1 MPIKQIWNKEIAEN
15 FINMSFDEQ
24 AKLYRS
30 FKKQFDKLS
39 DYNLDKA
46 NEYFKEYL
54 EETVI
59 IACNGDVIAQD
70 FLTYIYK
77 KGRTGLF
84 DANLLLAYKWGIIA
98 SSNGSKLSMD
108 RLKFFYQP
116 AFSIIAEHPKL
127 DELIQNY
134 KLTPDNIEY
143 FFAMN
148 LAEMITSASDVNIK
162 SLSKLSVMPEPF
174 NDENL
179 RELERIRDRVIGNMM
194 ELL

>member
-1 MPIKQIWNKEIAEN
+1 MPIKQVYNKEIAKN
-15 FINMSFDEQ
+15 FSDMSFDEQ

-84 DANLLLAYKWGIIA
+84 DANLLTAYKWGIIA

-108 RLKFFYQP
+108 RLRFFYQP
-116 AFSIIAEHPKL
+116 AFSIIADHPKL
-127 DELIQNY
+127 DDLIEKY
-134 KLTPDNIEY
+134 KLTSDNIEY

-162 SLSKLSVMPEPF
+162 SMSKLPVIPESF